1 MSKIRFNRLKFNR
14 VHEAPTHS
22 CICACSYKNQWP
34 WYYWCRYLVI
44 HIFIY
49 SVRNLFGC
57 SNNFFFLHR
66 ITSRFPDD
74 PRQPFWNET
83 GAPMKP
89 LAKLSLTRQRLY
101 RKSCIKDNDIPFQET
116 IVPVD
121 LYEDHQGGMYCK
133 LLWRILDD
141 TLFVY
146 SAKKTLSKTWW
157 LFRNYLEKVCQTTK
171 IRFKKFGMY
180 QILFWL

>member
-1 MSKIRFNRLKFNR
+1 
-14 VHEAPTHS
+14 
-22 CICACSYKNQWP
+22 
-34 WYYWCRYLVI
+34 
-44 HIFIY
+44 
-49 SVRNLFGC
+49 
-57 SNNFFFLHR
+57 
-66 ITSRFPDD
+66 
-74 PRQPFWNET
+74 
-83 GAPMKP
+83 MKP

-146 SAKKTLSKTWW
+146 SAKKTLSKTWC

-171 IRFKKFGMY
+171 IRFKIFGMN
-180 QILFWL
+180 QILF